1 MIKRENSFT
10 KRVDNAISDSGAFDR
25 DVQIDYRNLKAEVLD
40 QATINNLYA
49 GNSLFKRIIDEI
61 PGDSLKKGFE
71 IEFSPE
77 NETLQGELEDM
88 FDSYELDNY
97 LIEFL
102 QKGRKDGFC
111 ALLPIVVGNSLVTSQ
126 PLDFS
131 NVSQILDFNII
142 PKERVV
148 KIERNIDITKPFY
161 GEIEY
166 FHIQNGDGTIIKYH
180 SSWALIYETGIKINE
195 EVIDNSF
202 NLSIYAGLFDALQVN
217 YNIGW
222 SAGQYAFASFAKV
235 LKLGN
240 QQEIERMKKEKTID
254 AYKKKK
260 ELEIN
265 TSSFVV
271 LGKDDTLESVNLS
284 GNVDFEKLQKV
295 SLNDIATRMGIPVS
309 KLMGASAGALASSA
323 EDTNRYIEIVEQYQ
337 NVIVK
342 DYIREI
348 IKMFLKVNKKN
359 DKNFKIKFKSIKV
372 KSEREENENDK
383 LEAEKNKIEAETLK
397 IKTEIL
403 ININKELNDD
413 NITKV
418 IKSLAEKLK
427 NELTEDLLLND

>member
-148 KIERNIDITKPFY
+148 KIERNIDITK
-161 GEIEY
+161 
-166 FHIQNGDGTIIKYH
+166 
-180 SSWALIYETGIKINE
+180 
-195 EVIDNSF
+195 
-202 NLSIYAGLFDALQVN
+202 
-217 YNIGW
+217 
-222 SAGQYAFASFAKV
+222 
-235 LKLGN
+235 
-240 QQEIERMKKEKTID
+240 
-254 AYKKKK
+254 
-260 ELEIN
+260 
-265 TSSFVV
+265 
-271 LGKDDTLESVNLS
+271 
-284 GNVDFEKLQKV
+284 
-295 SLNDIATRMGIPVS
+295 
-309 KLMGASAGALASSA
+309 
-323 EDTNRYIEIVEQYQ
+323 
-337 NVIVK
+337 
-342 DYIREI
+342 
-348 IKMFLKVNKKN
+348 
-359 DKNFKIKFKSIKV
+359 
-372 KSEREENENDK
+372 
-383 LEAEKNKIEAETLK
+383 
-397 IKTEIL
+397 
-403 ININKELNDD
+403 
-413 NITKV
+413 
-418 IKSLAEKLK
+418 
-427 NELTEDLLLND
+427 